1 MSSINVNENLAAHLA
16 ILDLLNRYT
25 DAVNQRD
32 WRHLESVFADD
43 GVWDMGGPEV
53 GPMAMRFEGA
63 RKIAE
68 GIAAS
73 VATTELCVQT
83 NHAAVVAVN
92 GRRATARSTINEL
105 VRPRGAGGMTVAGTY
120 YDEISLGDD
129 GEWRFTERRF
139 RITYVD
145 SITPVAGQV
154 IAKFPLK

>member
-1 MSSINVNENLAAHLA
+1 MSTINVKENLAAHMA

-32 WRHLESVFADD
+32 WRQLESVFAED
-43 GVWDMGGPEV
+43 GIWDMGGPNV
-53 GPMAMRFEGA
+53 GPMAMLFEGA
-63 RKIAE
+63 RNIAQ

-73 VATTELCVQT
+73 VSTTELCVQT

-105 VRPRGAGGMTVAGTY
+105 VRPKGAGGMTIAGTY

-145 SITPVAGQV
+145 SITPIGGQV
-154 IAKFPLK
+154 IGNCPLK